1 MDQTTCVIIDDLPSI
16 SNHDFTVNWHN
27 WNCQQQKYSDRWEKC
42 EKVSREEIQ
51 QTLMTI
57 VHLIEQA
64 T

>member
-42 EKVSREEIQ
+42 EKVSRE
-51 QTLMTI
+51 
-57 VHLIEQA
+57 
-64 T
+64 